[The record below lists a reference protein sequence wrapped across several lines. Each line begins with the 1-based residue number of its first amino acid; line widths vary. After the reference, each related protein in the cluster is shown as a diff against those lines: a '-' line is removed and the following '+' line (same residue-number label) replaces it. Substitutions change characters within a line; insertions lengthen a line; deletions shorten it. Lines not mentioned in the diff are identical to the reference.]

1 MLGPGTALPIGPCRH
16 GPDTSRVV
24 PCPGTTGRAV
34 LRAGPISPAR
44 LAIYT
49 QDGDKMDGGSRVV
62 FFLARL
68 RAAKLFS
75 RTCKSVSVFWEGF
88 CFSLGVGF
96 VK

>member
-16 GPDTSRVV
+16 GLDTSRAV

-49 QDGDKMDGGSRVV
+49 ANLHRVD
-62 FFLARL
+62 F
-68 RAAKLFS
+68 
-75 RTCKSVSVFWEGF
+75 
-88 CFSLGVGF
+88 
-96 VK
+96 